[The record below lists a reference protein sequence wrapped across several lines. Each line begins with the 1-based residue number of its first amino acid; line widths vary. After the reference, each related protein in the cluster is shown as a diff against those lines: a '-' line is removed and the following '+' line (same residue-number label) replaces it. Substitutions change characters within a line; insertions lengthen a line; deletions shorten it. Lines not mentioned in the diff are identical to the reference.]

1 MVQLGQENLIYNLIQ
16 YIILKQ
22 KARSEKKK
30 KRRQF
35 RDGQCRISLASDFST
50 ITLKA
55 RKPG

>member
-30 KRRQF
+30 KE
-35 RDGQCRISLASDFST
+35 GSLETGNAELVWPQTFP
-50 ITLKA
+50 L
-55 RKPG
+55 